1 MIAQRVAV
9 SLLALSLGLVV
20 SGFPAEQPDNG
31 KHWVV
36 IVAGSNGWYNYRH
49 QVRKEVI
56 FEVEKVHVFPN
67 YLSVVL
73 SEVCLDIHLFFCV
86 CL

>member
-56 FEVEKVHVFPN
+56 FEVEKVHGFPSEFSQ
-67 YLSVVL
+67 LSYPKSL
-73 SEVCLDIHLFFCV
+73 
-86 CL
+86 